1 MQTLAPKQNH
11 PQNKTICSF
20 VHSKIPIHG
29 PYDPEHPAC
38 PLQRA
43 IGNQA
48 VGQLLART
56 VKASNSQGQFTQHK
70 DRAAN
75 KTGLPD
81 NLKAEVESLS
91 GLAMDDVRVF
101 YNSSKPAEVQALAH
115 TQGRNIYVGPGQD
128 KYLPHEAWHVV
139 QQKQGRVNPMDA
151 QTKGASINDDP
162 GLESEADW
170 MGALA
175 SRTNLFQPAGIN
187 IEVPAAQP
195 VQREV
200 IQRQKVPTGFGEFE
214 TTQFEEAN
222 DRGVKI
228 KLEFKPNENKVDA
241 RKIALSQSVKAIKET
256 GAAYATT
263 PNIANRIVPSGKPGA
278 GYAIDAPGS
287 TNNPIY
293 YDTKYLAPTEELK
306 DTPLSG
312 NNPAN
317 PVQLGVNTN
326 YTLGYCYKEKPTDTK
341 KKQSAALYDMPQG
354 RKKKG
359 AGMQFET
366 AAFAI
371 EGADKDKYYGSVKW
385 GYKLDG
391 TDASLT
397 VTKMDITEASRGT
410 PTANF
415 MEAAKLWTVAK
426 TQGTLKVI
434 ADPANVY
441 KMDLSTTETIP
452 KGITLKQLDTI
463 GGGSEPMIKAEVL
476 NADGTGSGKLIYIN
490 VPDVKDMGDGSP
502 NKKLPV

>member
-1 MQTLAPKQNH
+1 MQRTL
-11 PQNKTICSF
+11 
-20 VHSKIPIHG
+20 
-29 PYDPEHPAC
+29 
-38 PLQRA
+38 
-43 IGNQA
+43 GNQA
-48 VGQLLART
+48 MAQILAKE
-56 VKASNSQGQFTQHK
+56 VKTSDPQGKSLPFKK
-70 DRAAN
+70 DEPDRQN
-75 KTGLPD
+75 KVGLPYY
-81 NLKAEVESLS
+81 LKSGVEILS
-91 GLAMDDVRVF
+91 GMAMDDVRVQ
-101 YNSSKPAEVQALAH
+101 YDSLRPIQLQAWAY
-115 TQGRNIYVGPGQD
+115 TQGTNIYLGPGQE
-128 KYLPHEAWHVV
+128 KHLPHEAWHVV
-139 QQKQGRVNPMDA
+139 QQKQGRVKSTHIQA
-151 QTKGASINDDP
+151 TVSSINDDLD
-162 GLESEADW
+162 LEAEADH
-170 MGALA
+170 MGAKVLK
-175 SRTNLFQPAGIN
+175 SDFLKGIRIN
-187 IEVPAAQP
+187 TPPIAQS
-195 VQREV
+195 VQHEA
-200 IQRQKVPTGFGEFE
+200 IQHKKVPMDFGEFE

-228 KLEFKPNENKVDA
+228 KLEFKPNESKVDA

-293 YDTKYLAPTEELK
+293 YDTKYLATPEELK

-317 PVQLGVNTN
+317 PAQLGVNTN
-326 YTLGYCYKEKPTDTK
+326 YILGYCYKEKPTDTNK

-371 EGADKDKYYGSVKW
+371 EGSDKDKYYGSVKW
-385 GYKLDG
+385 GYKIDG

-397 VTKMDITEASRGT
+397 VTKMDITGASRGT

-415 MEAAKLWTVAK
+415 IEAAKLWNVAK

-434 ADPANVY
+434 ADPAAVY
-441 KMDLSTTETIP
+441 KMDLSTTETLA
-452 KGITLKQLDTI
+452 KGTTLKQLDTI
-463 GGGSEPMIKAEVL
+463 GGGSEPMIQAEVL
-476 NADGTGSGKLIYIN
+476 NSDGTGSGKRIYIN